1 MAYDGS
7 PDIVDGA
14 PVDETF
20 ALEDPDEVQS
30 GGLTSTRGANAKRM
44 LATGRDLVKG
54 MIPFSGIGTSEHYRD
69 ARTHYQSLTET
80 TPSDDIAIQ
89 RIFTDVK
96 GRIMELLL
104 TEKSLD
110 ETYLTLMATKARTD
124 ASGGAELAMQKNFF
138 DLNHAA
144 YHKMF
149 RKTVIWINMAQAFIY
164 KLRGGQFDPSNP
176 RDFQKAMAE
185 APAPKPEDTTG
196 EMSNG
201 MIPAVP
207 AQSGGADDTPLQR
220 LLDFVDDGLDN
231 ALKGTVDRRPELER
245 LLSEVPPAELEKAK
259 ADDPDLEQMIHIVRF
274 NYELAPMK
282 IELEID
288 DKFSGGGFFSRFTK
302 KAAPVYYPSNEDED
316 EDEVNPEDYSIED
329 DVTEDP
335 ELEGG
340 AGFFRKLMGNARD
353 NVKQVAPVKR
363 FYGRNKTWGEDGRET
378 TTHYGLQP
386 NMRHDRIRLINE
398 RAYSKW
404 SPCFPER
411 KYVFKVS
418 KKPEEAETVFH
429 KLYEEK
435 TSLMGSFAQGEFEYE
450 EARKNGGF
458 YTRPAKDGQPER
470 KVSAEEIRKELASAL
485 NDKNELYGFG
495 WNRMCRINDEVYH
508 LEIMGGV
515 KAPPKMFTP
524 QASEYLDMIATFQK
538 KLREAGI
545 TKKVTV
551 KIMKNGVDTGRTR
564 EEERDV
570 FEGYQSLIGQWSKDE
585 YGQNELKGGLLFGK
599 MRPDAIQVLL
609 NAFVECF
616 NGVQRARVIGFCPG
630 KPVTWPGIWWLHD
643 KFPVIG
649 CTLKE
654 GEKTTKNLINCIKIA
669 CPGCRIPW
677 PPPNPFKGFTFC
689 PPCECD
695 CDAMWEAINTL
706 ELALWDRGDHLSGP
720 NVDKFLKKMG
730 IKPVPQGALG
740 NTGLMTQ
747 YPNAAAGIGMPTGQ
761 WGPTRPVGDMTQ
773 VLPAPAGWQP
783 GQQSTNLPHFSGN
796 RPGDAQAPYLALGA
810 PPAVDPSG
818 LPHFSGNR
826 PGDVQ
831 APYLALGQATA
842 PLTLKPSA
850 EAGIDPNRIQTVPLS
865 GTAPL
870 TQRPPAA
877 AGIDPNRAET
887 LPATD
892 ANGYIIQT
900 LPLPS
905 TAELGLA
912 GTAPAPAANE
922 LFVNTAPADPTHTM
936 VPMNAPFNTAPNP
949 SRPVPSGSLRDIA
962 ESQFGGA
969 SKGSMTAT
977 SIALGATILAMAFLG
992 AA

>member
-1 MAYDGS
+1 MADSSGDVSVAYGGS
-7 PDIVDGA
+7 PEIVD
-14 PVDETF
+14 DQTLF
-20 ALEDPDEVQS
+20 LEDDAGVLDGAGVQDGAQS
-30 GGLTSTRGANAKRM
+30 GGLQSTRRANAKRM
-44 LATGRDLVKG
+44 LATGRDIFKG
-54 MIPFSGIGTSEHYRD
+54 MMPFSNIGTSEHYRE

-80 TPSDDIAIQ
+80 TSNTDTAIQ
-89 RIFTDVK
+89 RIFSDVK
-96 GRIMELLL
+96 GRIMELLI

-110 ETYLTLMATKARTD
+110 ETYLALMATKSRTD

-164 KLRGGQFDPSNP
+164 NLLGGQFDPSNP
-176 RDFQKAMAE
+176 RDFQKVMAE

-207 AQSGGADDTPLQR
+207 AQSGGADEYDPE
-220 LLDFVDDGLDN
+220 DYNNEDDDDY
-231 ALKGTVDRRPELER
+231 KVTPELE
-245 LLSEVPPAELEKAK
+245 
-259 ADDPDLEQMIHIVRF
+259 
-274 NYELAPMK
+274 
-282 IELEID
+282 
-288 DKFSGGGFFSRFTK
+288 
-302 KAAPVYYPSNEDED
+302 EDAFGYD
-316 EDEVNPEDYSIED
+316 A
-329 DVTEDP
+329 
-335 ELEGG
+335 EGG

-353 NVKQVAPVKR
+353 NIKQIAPVKR
-363 FYGRNKTWGEDGRET
+363 FQGRNKTWGEDGRET
-378 TTHYGLQP
+378 TTHYGPQP

-411 KYVFKVS
+411 KYIFKTP
-418 KKPEEAETVFH
+418 KKSEETETVFH

-435 TSLMGSFAQGEFEYE
+435 MSLMGSFVQGEFEYE
-450 EARKNGGF
+450 ESRKNGGF
-458 YTRPAKDGQPER
+458 YTRPAKDGFPER
-470 KVSAEEIRKELASAL
+470 KVSSEEIRKELSKAI

-495 WNRMCRINDEVYH
+495 WNRMCRINDEVYY

-515 KAPPKMFTP
+515 KAPPTMFTP

-538 KLREAGI
+538 KLREAGV

-630 KPVTWPGIWWLHD
+630 KPVTWPGIWWLFD

-654 GEKTTKNLINCIKIA
+654 GEKTTKNLLNCIKIA
-669 CPGCRIPW
+669 CPKCGPFPW
-677 PPPNPFKGFTFC
+677 PPPNPFPDLNFRIC

-695 CDAMWEAINTL
+695 CDAMWEAINML
-706 ELALWDRGDHLSGP
+706 ELALWTNGDHLSGP
-720 NVDKFLKKMG
+720 NVDKFIKKMG
-730 IKPVPQGALG
+730 INPASQGALG
-740 NTGLMTQ
+740 NTMGMTQ
-747 YPNAAAGIGMPTGQ
+747 LPPASAGIGMPTGQ
-761 WGPTRPVGDMTQ
+761 YGRTVGDITQ
-773 VLPAPAGWQP
+773 VL
-783 GQQSTNLPHFSGN
+783 
-796 RPGDAQAPYLALGA
+796 
-810 PPAVDPSG
+810 PAVDPSG

-831 APYLALGQATA
+831 HPYLGLGAPPAVDPSGLPHYSGKRPGDVQHPYLALGQAPA
-842 PLTLKPSA
+842 PASA
-850 EAGIDPNRIQTVPLS
+850 S
-865 GTAPL
+865 
-870 TQRPPAA
+870 
-877 AGIDPNRAET
+877 
-887 LPATD
+887 TD
-892 ANGYIIQT
+892 ANGY
-900 LPLPS
+900 LPS
-905 TAELGLA
+905 TVDLGLA
-912 GTAPAPAANE
+912 GTAPAPQPALPHA
-922 LFVNTAPADPTHTM
+922 NTAPAVLQQPKPAVPT
-936 VPMNAPFNTAPNP
+936 
-949 SRPVPSGSLRDIA
+949 GSLRAITAGLPDVA
-962 ESQFGGA
+962 PSDSQFGGA
-969 SKGSMTAT
+969 SKSSMTAT
-977 SIALGATILAMAFLG
+977 SVALGATILAMAFLG